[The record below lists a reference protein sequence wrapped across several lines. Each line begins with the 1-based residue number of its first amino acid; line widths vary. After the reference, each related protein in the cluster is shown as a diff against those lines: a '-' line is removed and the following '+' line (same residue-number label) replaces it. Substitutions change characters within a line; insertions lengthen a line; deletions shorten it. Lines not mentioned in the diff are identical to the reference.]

1 MTRGLLTSAICIVFL
16 ATHASAQPIVFA
28 ASGANAAA
36 IQPTVDAYRAALGTN
51 NGVGG
56 TFPSGRR
63 EINWDTIPT
72 NLLDPH
78 PANFFNS
85 NSPRGIEFSTP
96 GSRFKVSG
104 DNGTPSF
111 LMADVTAQQWGLT
124 ELDFFSPQRMFAPI
138 DSNITDA
145 VFFIPGTT
153 TPAAVRAFGAVF
165 VDVDAPNATALGLL
179 SAGGQSLFQQF
190 VAPSGVQS
198 KGFSF
203 MGVILPAGQEA
214 LRVRITSGN
223 MPINAPFQNPPPDG
237 VAIDDLIY
245 GEPFIPVPE
254 PTALALTALGFGC
267 GWMRPRRR
275 SARN

>member
-1 MTRGLLTSAICIVFL
+1 MSRFMLASAVVLGLSAKY
-16 ATHASAQPIVFA
+16 AEAQPIIFSA
-28 ASGANAAA
+28 TGANAAA
-36 IQPTVDAYRAALGTN
+36 IQPTVDAYRAALGAN

-56 TFPSGRR
+56 SFPTGRR
-63 EINWDTIPT
+63 EINWDAIPT
-72 NLLDPH
+72 NFLDPH

-104 DNGTPSF
+104 DSGTASF

-145 VFFIPGTT
+145 LFFVPGTS
-153 TPAAVRAFGAVF
+153 TPATVRGFGAIF
-165 VDVDAPNATALGLL
+165 VDVDAANATAIELL
-179 SAGGQSLFQQF
+179 TGGGQSLFQQF
-190 VAPSGVQS
+190 VAPSGAQS

-203 MGVILPAGQEA
+203 LGVILPAGQQA
-214 LRVRITSGN
+214 ARVRITSGN
-223 MPINAPFQNPPPDG
+223 MPINAPFQSPPPDG

-245 GEPFIPVPE
+245 GEPVAVPE
-254 PTALALTALGFGC
+254 PTCLALVGVGAGC
-267 GWMRPRRR
+267 LVIRRR
-275 SARN
+275 WSRAGN